1 MNFPLNFG
9 DISLLLAVLAVIL
22 VVTSEIISPYYGRL
36 TMLISREKLR
46 KVSLVFFVLFLA
58 TLIIRVFEVVL
69 SR

>member
-22 VVTSEIISPYYGRL
+22 VVTSGIISPYYGRL